1 MAKNSDVGESAGVK
15 DFFTTDRNDLYSYTE
30 CRAIGKNFLKEL
42 KQAVIG
48 KNLQEIE
55 EPHAKA
61 TKYLEETEILHLL
74 EDLITKL
81 VFKRPEKPME
91 FLVKEIE
98 EFKRRGSERQ
108 SMD

>member
-74 EDLITKL
+74 EVRKL
-81 VFKRPEKPME
+81 ENQRFKLTE
-91 FLVKEIE
+91 FLMYFLF
-98 EFKRRGSERQ
+98 FKIP
-108 SMD
+108 